1 MNILCLVLILSLYG
15 FNGSSKSAEAKCVER
30 ERQTLLNFKQ
40 GLIDASGMLS
50 SWRDDDNNK
59 DCCKWK
65 GIECNNKTGH
75 IDMLDLR
82 GSEKHYLTGAIN
94 LTSLIDLQNMEHL
107 DLSSN
112 YDSSEMQIPEHIG
125 SFKNLRYLNLSYI
138 GLSGRIP
145 YELGNLSKLEYL
157 DLKAN
162 FLDGAIPS
170 QLGNLTTLQYLDLSY
185 NSEIEGQIP
194 YQFRNLSQLQYLDLE
209 GTYLSGAIPFKIGN
223 LPILHTLMLGQDL
236 DVKSMDTAW
245 LSSLYSL
252 THLGLDSINNLGSSH
267 HLLLTISKFFPNL
280 RELRL
285 VGCSLL
291 DNDIQSLFHSHS
303 NFSTSLVIL
312 DLSSNMLTSSTFQLL
327 LNYSL
332 NLEELYLSHNNIVF
346 SSPFH
351 PYFPSLVILDL
362 SYNNMA
368 SLVFQGSFNF
378 SSKLQKLYLQNC
390 SLTDRSFIVSSTS
403 TVNSSSSLDTLHL
416 SFNLLK
422 SSVIFH
428 WLFNF
433 TNLRRLHLVANLL
446 EGSIPDGFGKIMNYL
461 EDLVISSNRLQGE
474 IPASLGNICTLQRLY
489 LKKNNLSG
497 EISSLIKKFSWCNKT
512 GMLPNLSNLD
522 LSFNRLTGEIPKSI
536 GLLYELES
544 LHLEENYLEGDI
556 IESHLTNLTKLEE
569 LDLTGNLLSLK
580 FGNTWVPSF
589 QLYVLGLASCK
600 LGPSFP
606 SWIQTQSHL
615 QFLDI
620 SDAGIDDFVPDWFWN
635 KLQSI
640 YAMNMSYNNLKGTI
654 PNLPI
659 KLTMNYEIS
668 VFLNSNQLEGEIPTF
683 LSQVS
688 ILDLSENKIS
698 DLNAFFCGKGAT
710 ANMLILDLS
719 SNQIMGKLPD
729 CWEHHNSLKVL
740 DLSNNRLSGKIPESM
755 DTLVNLKSLVLR
767 NNSLIGELPLTLK
780 NCTSLVTF
788 DVSENLLSG
797 PIPSWIGESLQQLK
811 ILSLRVNRFFGSVP
825 VHLCYLRQIRL
836 LDLSRN
842 NLSEGIP
849 TCLSN
854 FTAMRERTVIRRKI
868 VTGQRWTYG
877 VISSDVYD
885 SNVLLMWKG
894 QEYLYLNPEFLL
906 KSIDLSSNDLT
917 GEIPKEV
924 RYLLELVSLNLSR
937 NRLRGE
943 ILPEIGNL
951 TSLEFLDLSRNHLSG
966 EVPSTLSKIDRLA
979 VLDLSNNYLV
989 GRIPWGRQLQTF
1001 SASTFEGN
1009 TDLCGEPL
1017 NKSCPGNGTATK
1029 PQGPAIQG
1037 HDDNSVFC
1045 EALYMSLGLGFFTGF
1060 WGLIGTILLW
1070 QSWRNAYLMFLNK
1083 LTEYILVMVEVN
1095 IAKCHRW
1102 LKG

>member
-1 MNILCLVLILSLYG
+1 
-15 FNGSSKSAEAKCVER
+15 
-30 ERQTLLNFKQ
+30 
-40 GLIDASGMLS
+40 
-50 SWRDDDNNK
+50 
-59 DCCKWK
+59 
-65 GIECNNKTGH
+65 
-75 IDMLDLR
+75 MLDLR

-194 YQFRNLSQLQYLDLE
+194 YLFRNLSQLQYLDLE

-332 NLEELYLSHNNIVF
+332 NLEELYLI
-346 SSPFH
+346 
-351 PYFPSLVILDL
+351 
-362 SYNNMA
+362 
-368 SLVFQGSFNF
+368 
-378 SSKLQKLYLQNC
+378 
-390 SLTDRSFIVSSTS
+390 
-403 TVNSSSSLDTLHL
+403 
-416 SFNLLK
+416 
-422 SSVIFH
+422 IFH

-640 YAMNMSYNNLKGTI
+640 YAMNMSYNNLK
-654 PNLPI
+654 
-659 KLTMNYEIS
+659 

-854 FTAMRERTVIRRKI
+854 FTAMRERTVDI
-868 VTGQRWTYG
+868 WSY
-877 VISSDVYD
+877 SSDVYD

-951 TSLEFLDLSRNHLSG
+951 TSLEFLDLSRNF
-966 EVPSTLSKIDRLA
+966 PSTLSKIDRLA

>member
-170 QLGNLTTLQYLDLSY
+170 QLGNLTTLRYLDLSY

-252 THLGLDSINNLGSSH
+252 THLGLDSINNLGSSQ

-280 RELRL
+280 REL
-285 VGCSLL
+285 
-291 DNDIQSLFHSHS
+291 
-303 NFSTSLVIL
+303 
-312 DLSSNMLTSSTFQLL
+312 
-327 LNYSL
+327 SL

-368 SLVFQGSFNF
+368 SLVFQ
-378 SSKLQKLYLQNC
+378 
-390 SLTDRSFIVSSTS
+390 
-403 TVNSSSSLDTLHL
+403 VNSSSSLDTLHL

-556 IESHLTNLTKLEE
+556 TESHLTNLTKLEE

-615 QFLDI
+615 QFLEI

-937 NRLRGE
+937 NRLSGE

-1060 WGLIGTILLW
+1060 WGLIEGPEPSDAPMAP
-1070 QSWRNAYLMFLNK
+1070 QGAVEAVEEGESDDEEANADDCVNERCSGIFNNK
-1083 LTEYILVMVEVN
+1083 KAM
-1095 IAKCHRW
+1095 
-1102 LKG
+1102 LKYV

>member
-170 QLGNLTTLQYLDLSY
+170 QLGNLTTSRYLDLSY

-252 THLGLDSINNLGSSH
+252 THLGLDSINNLGSSQ

-280 RELRL
+280 REL
-285 VGCSLL
+285 
-291 DNDIQSLFHSHS
+291 
-303 NFSTSLVIL
+303 
-312 DLSSNMLTSSTFQLL
+312 
-327 LNYSL
+327 
-332 NLEELYLSHNNIVF
+332 
-346 SSPFH
+346 
-351 PYFPSLVILDL
+351 
-362 SYNNMA
+362 
-368 SLVFQGSFNF
+368 

-497 EISSLIKKFSWCNKT
+497 EISSLIKKISWCNKT

-640 YAMNMSYNNLKGTI
+640 YAMNMSYNNLK
-654 PNLPI
+654 
-659 KLTMNYEIS
+659 
-668 VFLNSNQLEGEIPTF
+668 GEIPTF

-937 NRLRGE
+937 NRLSGE

>member
-280 RELRL
+280 REL
-285 VGCSLL
+285 
-291 DNDIQSLFHSHS
+291 
-303 NFSTSLVIL
+303 
-312 DLSSNMLTSSTFQLL
+312 
-327 LNYSL
+327 SL

-368 SLVFQGSFNF
+368 SLVFQ
-378 SSKLQKLYLQNC
+378 
-390 SLTDRSFIVSSTS
+390 
-403 TVNSSSSLDTLHL
+403 VNSSSSLDTLHL

-1060 WGLIGTILLW
+1060 WGLIEGPEPSDAPMAP
-1070 QSWRNAYLMFLNK
+1070 QGAVEAVEEGESDDEEANADDCVNERCSGIFNNK
-1083 LTEYILVMVEVN
+1083 KAM
-1095 IAKCHRW
+1095 
-1102 LKG
+1102 LKYV

>member
-170 QLGNLTTLQYLDLSY
+170 QLGNLTTLRYLDLSY

-252 THLGLDSINNLGSSH
+252 THLGLDSINNLGSSQ

-280 RELRL
+280 REL
-285 VGCSLL
+285 
-291 DNDIQSLFHSHS
+291 
-303 NFSTSLVIL
+303 
-312 DLSSNMLTSSTFQLL
+312 
-327 LNYSL
+327 SL

-368 SLVFQGSFNF
+368 SLVFQ
-378 SSKLQKLYLQNC
+378 
-390 SLTDRSFIVSSTS
+390 
-403 TVNSSSSLDTLHL
+403 VNSSSSLDTLHL

-937 NRLRGE
+937 NRLSGE

-1060 WGLIGTILLW
+1060 WGLIEGPEPSDAPMAP
-1070 QSWRNAYLMFLNK
+1070 QGAVEAVEEGESDDEEANADDCVNERCSGIFNNK
-1083 LTEYILVMVEVN
+1083 KAM
-1095 IAKCHRW
+1095 
-1102 LKG
+1102 LKSMSKVVKA